1 MNIQNNKARNLIWVD
16 LEMTGLCH
24 LKNRILEIAVIITDS
39 NLNILK
45 TGPVISIYQ
54 PKKILERMNNWN
66 KRVHNKNGLI
76 QKVVY
81 SEYNEKKTEI
91 EILQFLKK
99 WVPVNQSPICGN
111 TVWKDREFLKKY
123 MPKLESY
130 FHYRN
135 IDVSTIKEL
144 CSRWYQNSFKKFNKI
159 NKHSALD
166 DIQESILELQYYR
179 KIFFNKK
186 KLCLT

>member
-1 MNIQNNKARNLIWVD
+1 MKIKKNQKRNLIWVD
-16 LEMTGLCH
+16 LEMTGLCCLNH
-24 LKNRILEIAVIITDS
+24 RILEIAVIITDS

-45 TGPVISIYQ
+45 IGPVISIYQ
-54 PKKILERMNNWN
+54 PKKILEKMNNWN
-66 KRVHNKNGLI
+66 KRTHNKNGLI

-81 SEYNEKKTEI
+81 SQYNEKKTEI
-91 EILQFLKK
+91 EILKFIKK

-111 TVWKDREFLKKY
+111 TVWKDREFLKEY

-144 CSRWYQNSFKKFNKI
+144 CLRWNKDSFKKFNKT
-159 NKHSALD
+159 NKHSALN
-166 DIQESILELQYYR
+166 DIHESILELKYY
-179 KIFFNKK
+179 KKNFFNIKK
-186 KLCLT
+186 K